1 MQQQEQP
8 VQQQEQAVQ
17 PQEQARLRLRN
28 PFRLHHPPL
37 RHLPLLHLPLHHLPL
52 LRLHL
57 LPLQLRLSRSLL
69 HGKTTALQLPKSY
82 AEPSRARSCAR

>member
-1 MQQQEQP
+1 M
-8 VQQQEQAVQ
+8 QQQEQAVQ
-17 PQEQARLRLRN
+17 EQEQARLRLRN
-28 PFRLHHPPL
+28 PFLLHHPPL
-37 RHLPLLHLPLHHLPL
+37 RHLPLLRLPL